1 MATRQWL
8 ALAVCALGLWTAC
21 GKSTKP
27 VLLPESERGYFGQL
41 GSFALRVETEEGT
54 PIDAYQTASE
64 TVSPEHYGKFN
75 PESYTNQKQHSTV
88 FVKIPT
94 DSGSTVLALSC
105 TASSTVY
112 GAPSSNGEG
121 GTQLSWERL
130 RPDTNLVRM
139 PFERY
144 LKKFTQ
150 FYWYTYGSQ
159 LYYNSYECTKGRCP
173 TQVTG
178 RLHPW
183 TMSAGNVVSALI
195 GPDDTTAVDTSGWPR
210 VQVRSMA
217 YVKDSG
223 FAGAVVRLTYRDSTR
238 KTLKLNRILPKP

>member
-1 MATRQWL
+1 MATRPWF

-27 VLLPESERGYFGQL
+27 VLLTESERGYFGQP

-88 FVKIPT
+88 FVKIPI
-94 DSGSTVLALSC
+94 DSGSRVLAFSC
-105 TASSTVY
+105 TAFSTAYKTNSSKDD
-112 GAPSSNGEG
+112 G
-121 GTQLSWERL
+121 GTRL
-130 RPDTNLVRM
+130 RWECLGPDTNLVRI
-139 PFERY
+139 PFERF
-144 LKKFTQ
+144 LKKFTE
-150 FYWYTYGSQ
+150 FHSYTYGTR
-159 LYYNSYECTKGRCP
+159 YYYDSYDCAQGRCP
-173 TQVTG
+173 TVVAG

-183 TMSAGNVVSALI
+183 AMSGGSVVSALI
-195 GPDDTTAVDTSGWPR
+195 GPDDTMAVDTLRWPR

-223 FAGAVVRLTYRDSTR
+223 FVGAVVRLTYRDSTR